1 MITNRYLLFMS
12 VLSVTGVVGC
22 KQYYNGSLGIGG
34 EDYAAVRTYHEHMA
48 NREQALV
55 DQEVAQSQAHK
66 ANRIDSNGQT
76 VPIEPG
82 NANSPTPQAPNDLE
96 QALVGE
102 QRSEAP
108 GPAAAGPAA
117 PGTTAP
123 GATLPG
129 PVRPGE
135 YVSTN
140 EIAPTA
146 PGGHTPS
153 PPSRTGMSPIDV
165 FGHLPGGE
173 TNVSPMDATGQVRRV
188 SSTEEGADFDVTTDP
203 TGQWMLFS
211 STRHRQTA
219 DIYRQ
224 QVGGASVTQLTDDP
238 ANDMM
243 PAISPDGKHIAF
255 TSDRSGNWDIYLMDA
270 QGGPAI
276 QITSDPTHDIHP
288 SFSPDGKQLV
298 YCSYGQRSGQWQ
310 MVVVDVNNPATKR
323 YIGHGLFPHWSP
335 TDNTIVFQRARERGT
350 RWFSVWTVELDER
363 GDAGSPTEIAW
374 SPSHA
379 CITPSW
385 SPDGKHVVFCTVSDP
400 EADSHARPAASDVWV
415 VDASGRGRT
424 RLTQGRFSNL
434 QPVWS
439 ASGSIYFVSNRGRQG
454 VENIY
459 ALNPED
465 AVQLAGDNDETST
478 TPTADVPTDSD

>member
-1 MITNRYLLFMS
+1 MMTSRYLLVLS

-22 KQYYNGSLGIGG
+22 KQYYNGSLGIGA
-34 EDYAAVRTYHEHMA
+34 EDYAAVQAYREHKA
-48 NREQALV
+48 QREQALV
-55 DQEVAQSQAHK
+55 DQEVAQSQAQK
-66 ANRIDSNGQT
+66 ASRVDANGQT
-76 VPIEPG
+76 VPIEPE
-82 NANSPTPQAPNDLE
+82 NAPTGPESVPSDLE
-96 QALVGE
+96 QALVGQE
-102 QRSEAP
+102 RS
-108 GPAAAGPAA
+108 AA
-117 PGTTAP
+117 PHPAQP
-123 GATLPG
+123 
-129 PVRPGE
+129 E
-135 YVSTN
+135 EFVSTN
-140 EIAPTA
+140 ETAPTD
-146 PGGHTPS
+146 HTPN
-153 PPSRTGMSPIDV
+153 PPSRTPMSPIDV
-165 FGHLPGGE
+165 FGQLPGGD
-173 TNVSPMDATGQVRRV
+173 TDVSPLDSTGQVERV

-203 TGQWMLFS
+203 TGQWLLFS
-211 STRHRQTA
+211 STRHRNTA

-224 QVGGASVTQLTDDP
+224 QVGGTSVTQLTDDP

-243 PAISPDGKHIAF
+243 PCVSPDGRHIAF

-270 QGGPAI
+270 EGGVAV
-276 QITSDPTHDIHP
+276 QITADPTHDIHP

-323 YIGHGLFPHWSP
+323 YIGHGLFPQWSP
-335 TDNTIVFQRARERGT
+335 TGNTILFQRARERGT

-363 GDAGSPTEIAW
+363 GEAGSPTEIAW
-374 SPSHA
+374 SPSFA
-379 CITPSW
+379 CITPGW

-415 VDASGRGRT
+415 VEASGRGRT

-459 ALNPED
+459 ALNPDD
-465 AVQLAGDNDETST
+465 AVHLAGGEEDKNNP
-478 TPTADVPTDSD
+478 PTATVPPDSD